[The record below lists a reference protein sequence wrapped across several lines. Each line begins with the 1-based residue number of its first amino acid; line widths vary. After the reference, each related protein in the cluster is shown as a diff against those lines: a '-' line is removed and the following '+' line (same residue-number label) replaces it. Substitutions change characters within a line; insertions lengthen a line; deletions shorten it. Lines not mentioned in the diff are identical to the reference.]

1 MPRGIDCKLY
11 RNSAALGAGYATPT
25 FNEVASIKDLEY
37 TLTTESF
44 ETTTRLEGGIK
55 TYEQTVADL
64 EISFMLRL
72 PEPAATTGDPNYD
85 DYIAIRT
92 AFNTNLVIDAMMLT
106 GTTATN
112 GAEGFRG
119 FFKVSDFS
127 ESQGHG
133 DSLFKKVVLKPSC
146 VDATTLASTAA
157 AQAMRRV
164 KIAAGAPTYANWGS
178 DTFA

>member
-25 FNEVASIKDLEY
+25 FNEVASVKDLEY
-37 TLTTESF
+37 TITTESF
-44 ETTTRLEGGIK
+44 ETTTRLEKGIK

-72 PEPAATTGDPNYD
+72 PEAAATTGDPNYD
-85 DYIAIRT
+85 DYIAFRT
-92 AFNTNLVIDAMMLT
+92 AFNTNLVIDCMMLT

-127 ESQGHG
+127 ETQGAA

-146 VDATTLASTAA
+146 VDATTLASTASA
-157 AQAMRRV
+157 EAMRRV
-164 KIAAGAPTYANWGS
+164 KVAAGAPTYASWGS
-178 DTFA
+178 DSFS

>member
-1 MPRGIDCKLY
+1 MPRGLDCKLY

-25 FNEVASIKDLEY
+25 FNEVANVKDLEY

-44 ETTTRLEGGIK
+44 ETTTRAEKGIK

-72 PEPAATTGDPNYD
+72 PEPVATTGDPNFD
-85 DYIAIRT
+85 DYTAIRT
-92 AFNTNLVIDAMMLT
+92 AFNSNVVLDMMMLT

-119 FFKVSDFS
+119 FFKVSEFS
-127 ESQGHG
+127 ESQTQS

-146 VDATTLASTAA
+146 VDATTLATTNTAE
-157 AQAMRRV
+157 AMRRV
-164 KIAAGAPTYANWGS
+164 KIATGAPTYASWGS